1 MLFTAFCKISRS
13 KLWFFLNC
21 KFILSEINLLFFL
34 DKPTTQRKIYD
45 YRNLIICLITRRVE
59 IIRNNNDTEL
69 TIDNNLFMRI
79 ITVKSADFAA
89 QSNNLFKNVITILQ
103 MNENNRHQLR
113 KESKNTTN
121 IWLKQ

>member
-1 MLFTAFCKISRS
+1 V
-13 KLWFFLNC
+13 KLIDCFYSTNRR
-21 KFILSEINLLFFL
+21 
-34 DKPTTQRKIYD
+34 QRKIYD

>member
-1 MLFTAFCKISRS
+1 
-13 KLWFFLNC
+13 
-21 KFILSEINLLFFL
+21 
-34 DKPTTQRKIYD
+34 
-45 YRNLIICLITRRVE
+45 
-59 IIRNNNDTEL
+59 
-69 TIDNNLFMRI
+69 MRI